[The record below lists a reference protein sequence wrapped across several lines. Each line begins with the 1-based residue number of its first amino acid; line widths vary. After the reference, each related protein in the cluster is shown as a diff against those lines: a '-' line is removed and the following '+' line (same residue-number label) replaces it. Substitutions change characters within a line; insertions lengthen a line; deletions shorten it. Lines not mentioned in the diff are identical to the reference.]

1 VPETFDL
8 EHDTNPARRAI
19 GLSAEQIEAII
30 GPRTMLGRA
39 PRLDQ
44 VAQSIAFL
52 ASDRAIAITG
62 TTLNVTCGLVPGH

>member
-1 VPETFDL
+1 M
-8 EHDTNPARRAI
+8 
-19 GLSAEQIEAII
+19 I

-52 ASDRAIAITG
+52 ASDRADGITA
-62 TTLNVTCGLVPGH
+62 TTLNVTCGLVPGP